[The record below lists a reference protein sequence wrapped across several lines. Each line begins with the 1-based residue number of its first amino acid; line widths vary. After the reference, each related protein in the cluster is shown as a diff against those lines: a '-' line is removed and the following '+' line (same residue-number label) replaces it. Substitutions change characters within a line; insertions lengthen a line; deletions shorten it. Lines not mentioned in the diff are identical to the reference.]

1 MATQRLSGHMDPSG
15 EFKGCFGCGQEN
27 AVGLGLEFV
36 EIEGSVA
43 AETSIDRR
51 YAGYADFVHGGVVA
65 TLLDEAMGWAL
76 WVLAKKSGVTQ
87 TLNIT
92 YKRPVY
98 VERCVRISSWL
109 DTGAPANSPM
119 KVHARIED
127 ERGRVLAEA
136 SGDWVIV
143 RDQRRAAPAV

>member
-1 MATQRLSGHMDPSG
+1 MQPLPYSDSCFVCGHDNP
-15 EFKGCFGCGQEN
+15 
-27 AVGLGLEFV
+27 LGLKLHFFRDEDEVVSRF
-36 EIEGSVA
+36 ELPSDYSGFL
-43 AETSIDRR
+43 DRT
-51 YAGYADFVHGGVVA
+51 HGGILSS
-65 TLLDEAMGWAL
+65 LLDEAMGWAL

-119 KVHARIED
+119 KVYARIED